1 MALEW
6 DPNKERANR
15 SKHGVLFA
23 DAVSALEDENAM
35 TTRDVGIGEERWVTV
50 GMDSLAR
57 VIVVVYTWRGQRLRL
72 ISARR
77 ATPNELRQY
86 EAGL

>member
-6 DPNKERANR
+6 DPNKERVNR
-15 SKHGVLFA
+15 VKHGIQFA
-23 DAVSALEDENAM
+23 DAVSALEDENALTM
-35 TTRDVGIGEERWVTV
+35 RDERTGEERWVTI

-57 VIVVVYTWRGQRLRL
+57 VVVVVYVWRGERIRL

-77 ATPNELRQY
+77 ATPNELEQY
-86 EAGL
+86 EAGI